1 MRTLHKLL
9 SDSAKERRHNL
20 NVLSFQ
26 ITFMSWIVEFIS
38 ILLVVIAKL
47 IVPDKSVIFNFIL
60 DQVMTS
66 VFGII
71 LPLIFLINDSDIKEN
86 IVESKWYIAVLKVFG
101 VQYNMPIEENDGD
114 NDNNTLN
121 TDSPE

>member
-1 MRTLHKLL
+1 MRKLHKLL

-20 NVLSFQ
+20 NVLNFQ
-26 ITFMSWIVEFIS
+26 ITFISWLVEFVT

-47 IVPDKSVIFNFIL
+47 IIPGKSVIFNFML
-60 DQVMTS
+60 DQVVTS

-86 IVESKWYIAVLKVFG
+86 IVESKWYMAVLKVFG
-101 VQYNMPIEENDGD
+101 FQYSMQTEENDGD
-114 NDNNTLN
+114 NDNSTLN
-121 TDSPE
+121 PDSPE